1 MRCSPW
7 DWPGPT
13 DGRPADVPALL
24 LHRRRSGSAALIV
37 LLTVAL
43 AACLPHP
50 QPSASHSVTPTP
62 SSSPGREPPRY
73 LITCYYP
80 DGSEVSTFTRLDE
93 AWASPNYVRIDYC
106 DAAPAQPDGFELTE
120 QEAAVA
126 EVASA
131 GIPDADPTDL
141 FLQALAAC
149 VRTPADGEHAVSTYP
164 HPILEAA
171 LVLCPDAPHAE
182 LMRQEVASSSE

>member
-1 MRCSPW
+1 V
-7 DWPGPT
+7 
-13 DGRPADVPALL
+13 ADHLF
-24 LHRRRSGSAALIV
+24 HRRRTAAAGLI
-37 LLTVAL
+37 LLLALAL
-43 AACLPHP
+43 AACLPDP
-50 QPSASHSVTPTP
+50 QPPSASHSVTSTP
-62 SSSPGREPPRY
+62 SASPGREPPRY

-80 DGSEVSTFTRLDE
+80 DGREVSTFTRLDE

-106 DAAPAQPDGFELTE
+106 EAAPAQPESFELTE

-131 GIPDADPTDL
+131 GMPDADPTQL

-149 VRTPADGEHAVSTYP
+149 VRTPPDGDHAVSTYP

-182 LMRQEVASSSE
+182 LMRQEVASGSE